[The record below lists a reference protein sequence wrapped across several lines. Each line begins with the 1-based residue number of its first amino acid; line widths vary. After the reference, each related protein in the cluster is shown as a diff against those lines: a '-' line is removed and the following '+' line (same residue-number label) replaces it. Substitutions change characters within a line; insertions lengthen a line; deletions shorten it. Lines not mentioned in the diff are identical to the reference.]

1 MKKIHYNKLI
11 RDRVPSNMKKKGVQ
25 FRVTTLTA
33 EKTKRELLRKVGEEA
48 SALPVV
54 KDRAELISEVG
65 DVLDVID
72 EIVRVNKIS
81 SKDLRTSRRS
91 AMLKKGGFRKRYY
104 LHWSADNG
112 YRTNERVGNSR
123 KAGLEKK

>member
-11 RDRVPSNMKKKGVQ
+11 RDRVPLNMKKKGVQ

-54 KDRAELISEVG
+54 KDRAELISELG

-81 SKDLRTSRRS
+81 RVDLQTARRS
-91 AMLKKGGFRKRYY
+91 AMVKKGGFRKRYY

-112 YRTNERVGNSR
+112 YRTNERVDNSR

>member
-25 FRVTTLTA
+25 FRVTTLTT

-54 KDRAELISEVG
+54 RDRSELISELG

-81 SKDLRTSRRS
+81 HSDLQS
-91 AMLKKGGFRKRYY
+91 ARGLAMKKKGGFRKRYY

-112 YRTNERVGNSR
+112 YRTNERIGKSR